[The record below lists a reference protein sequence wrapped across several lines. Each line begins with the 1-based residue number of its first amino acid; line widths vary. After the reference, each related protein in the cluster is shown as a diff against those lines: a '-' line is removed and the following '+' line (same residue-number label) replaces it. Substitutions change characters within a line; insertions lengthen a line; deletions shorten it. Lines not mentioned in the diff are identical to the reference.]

1 MSTLPKFN
9 IKFDVKEPVA
19 SFTGRVQQLKE
30 LHTTLTEERKTVVAG
45 LGGVGKSELARKYIS
60 EYSKNYDNNIIWIN
74 AESYQILAESFLSL
88 AQDKLEINVKSI
100 GGSQKDIKSIVE
112 DVYVFFS
119 KRKSLFIFDNTEKLR
134 TQDDGNEGID
144 KFLPSLPSNAN
155 KPYIL
160 ITSRNQSWGNIK
172 RLSLET
178 FTQAESIEFIKKA
191 LKIEDNA
198 QNQGIARLAETL
210 QHFPLTLQQAVA
222 YIAVKDEVLRNVG
235 SEFKISDYLKR
246 YEEKTKELLK
256 FPFPEDS
263 DNTYTKTTFI
273 TWEVTLDGIKQKEN
287 GDKAIEILN
296 IISYFAPENIST
308 NMFLSLIKN
317 QEDLGSAVHLLK
329 QYSMVSSGQ
338 EQTTLNIHRL
348 VQQVTRIELTEQ
360 NKAEIIGKAFDLLEK
375 NFPYGSDRSE
385 DYPRKQKL
393 LPHLEAFLSHLDDW
407 LARKPEDK
415 QKIETSY
422 LEVLLGLM
430 ANGYANFG
438 DYRRMKELLERALEI
453 KEKHYGRDHVEFAT
467 TLENLGNAYGF
478 LDDPNKCKELL
489 ERALAILEKHYGP
502 DHVEFART
510 LGNLGLTYGAL
521 GDPNKQKELLE
532 WALAIK
538 EKHYGPDHFE
548 VARTLENLG
557 NAYGTLGDL
566 NKTKKLL
573 ERALAIQEKHYG
585 PDHGTIAITLGNL
598 GLTYGALGD
607 PNKQKELLEQ
617 ALAIQEKHYGP
628 DHFKVARTLKNLG
641 FVYRDLGDF
650 NKEKELFEQALA
662 IQKKHYGPDYFE
674 VARTLVNLGNVYG
687 ILGDFNK
694 QKELLEQALAIQ
706 EKYYSPDHFEVA
718 RTLVNLGNVYGIF
731 GDFNKTKELLERAL
745 PILEKHYGPDH
756 FEVAMAI
763 KLFTQ
768 AKKGDLQ
775 KVEDYIKKGAVVNAK
790 DKDGRTPLHYA
801 VQDGYKEIVEILLK
815 NGAHYDV
822 KDSKGR
828 SPLDLAKS
836 SSSIKVLLDC
846 IDNLFKAVQGGTKD
860 EVDSLLEGKDSDTLK
875 AILNARNTDNK
886 TLLQVAS
893 VNKQRRDIADFLL
906 NKLKVAR
913 FPSQQEEA
921 THQEGEIS
929 AKECLPSTSHRKKR
943 EAENECLFT
952 WEDVD
957 EFNEEK
963 DEKRSLSNIEI
974 DSEKFISYVKDLPQE
989 KRDQLIQ
996 LAGEVKVTGQ
1006 SQGLINKLISNQKFM
1021 NHLNK
1026 VGMVSGITMH
1036 GMMGKATLASFLNH
1050 DYEGVAI
1057 NLGFIA
1063 GGQGFAKV
1071 AEAASFKGLKL
1082 ASEGK
1087 LLLGKSLR
1095 AASPFLARGTSA
1107 FIIYDLVNQVKA
1119 FKNGTKEALVGVV
1132 GDSIYLGVDSAEI
1145 GIEIAEAF
1153 EVLEGVSSVTGPI
1166 GAVIGA
1172 VVFVGTDVYM
1182 AVKRVDKI
1190 DQLIHLTGKE
1200 RFVEDLRA
1208 FIGMQPEQYIKEL
1221 MEEKQLYNQLV
1232 KQGFEYLKQHSD
1244 IQSYVF
1250 PIGQKVD
1257 LDSTVLL
1264 DRKRTDIKWSRVR
1277 PDNPDEGQVFCVPQG
1292 NYEPAPS
1299 YGSYLCKN
1307 AIGLSAN
1314 KTGNHTLI
1322 SLEEGKDYAK
1332 GFLNSQNIF
1341 VVNNGSKEYYGG
1353 NKDDIFVLQADFVN
1367 GYLSGEGGVNTLDIT
1382 SFAFKEEP
1390 LNIQLDIGE
1399 IADFSRSNWLKIC
1412 EMNKIIGRKDKAET
1426 ITVSCDGCNSNVKL
1440 IDGQS
1445 GKKEI
1450 KDRINIMDDSCNY
1463 QMQIIVRSN
1472 TVVYNRALKGSFN
1485 YVVPLNNR
1493 GSAELSFIYGPER
1506 FDVNNKFWF
1515 AYEPV
1520 DIKSIDV
1527 KYVNVFNRTEH
1538 EVKFNFIKSD
1548 KEFNITISYPENPL
1562 YMLGNNGEI
1571 RIGSKD
1577 NLYMLQNSNESA
1589 EEIIRNYL
1597 PIANRLSKM
1606 SFFIQS
1612 LLSNETVVIGSGNY
1626 EVIHNNPQHKSH
1638 LVGNGGENV
1647 YVIDSEDDKFPEV
1660 IIHDIDEES
1669 SIDTIDLRNVVKKGK
1684 GSFELQVIRSENDL
1698 LLRAAVEKQVG
1709 DALIKDE
1716 YFTVR
1721 LKDGVERYNKTH
1733 VIVESIPMRINVDNN
1748 EWSLRPQPL
1757 IFKKDKEVII
1767 VTNQD
1772 IEENTKLIT
1781 PRRAGNYTF
1790 VRDHGSDLIITNAFN
1805 TQDDLCT
1812 IVLSKFYVE
1821 PKMETLSIKFADKE
1835 IVLKENWEEI
1845 SKAKYLSSIKREHQ
1859 DKVYKEVFG
1868 SKNMTPEV
1876 MMLSDQPVMHRH
1888 RHEHSR
1894 YHIRNR
1900 RSEDIISSGTRPSTW
1915 INDLFSWVKSSVGG
1929 LLYSRAVLPEE
1940 TSSTTNSI
1948 SQVDAPIDVNSTIML
1963 LDILVRKITGQKYV
1977 STTEQS
1983 VSSQSL
1989 LEAQANA
1996 LNITNEF
2003 EKVVKQAAS
2012 KSEISIHR
2020 LNINFMKI
2028 HDEITEEIIGGKFNE
2043 ISGIL
2048 KSHIEK
2054 ACPDREA
2061 GYPGKLSPKKFDK
2074 FKGELNKGL
2083 DATLKQSKQEI
2094 LHSKDSK
2101 LEVSNVKGSLKP
2113 RSDLNNTYIQGYLT
2127 QARDVRLG

>member
-1 MSTLPKFN
+1 MSTLPSVSTILNFQYLQDHYEKSLDFV
-9 IKFDVKEPVA
+9 I
-19 SFTGRVQQLKE
+19 VQQEMFAAAEKGDNVEKIKE
-30 LHTTLTEERKTVVAG
+30 YIRKGADVRSRSINEWSGLHYAAKGNNVETVKFFLEQNLSIDGEDVQGRKPLHIA
-45 LGGVGKSELARKYIS
+45 A
-60 EYSKNYDNNIIWIN
+60 
-74 AESYQILAESFLSL
+74 LS
-88 AQDKLEINVKSI
+88 
-100 GGSQKDIKSIVE
+100 GSQKVLTWYI
-112 DVYVFFS
+112 
-119 KRKSLFIFDNTEKLR
+119 
-134 TQDDGNEGID
+134 GEGIIDINNYFGYQEKTLLHYAAENGHKEVVEILLNNNAEINAKTTD
-144 KFLPSLPSNAN
+144 KGLTPLHVA
-155 KPYIL
+155 
-160 ITSRNQSWGNIK
+160 
-172 RLSLET
+172 
-178 FTQAESIEFIKKA
+178 
-191 LKIEDNA
+191 A
-198 QNQGIARLAETL
+198 QNG
-210 QHFPLTLQQAVA
+210 
-222 YIAVKDEVLRNVG
+222 
-235 SEFKISDYLKR
+235 
-246 YEEKTKELLK
+246 
-256 FPFPEDS
+256 
-263 DNTYTKTTFI
+263 
-273 TWEVTLDGIKQKEN
+273 
-287 GDKAIEILN
+287 
-296 IISYFAPENIST
+296 
-308 NMFLSLIKN
+308 
-317 QEDLGSAVHLLK
+317 
-329 QYSMVSSGQ
+329 
-338 EQTTLNIHRL
+338 
-348 VQQVTRIELTEQ
+348 
-360 NKAEIIGKAFDLLEK
+360 
-375 NFPYGSDRSE
+375 
-385 DYPRKQKL
+385 
-393 LPHLEAFLSHLDDW
+393 HLD
-407 LARKPEDK
+407 
-415 QKIETSY
+415 
-422 LEVLLGLM
+422 
-430 ANGYANFG
+430 
-438 DYRRMKELLERALEI
+438 
-453 KEKHYGRDHVEFAT
+453 
-467 TLENLGNAYGF
+467 
-478 LDDPNKCKELL
+478 
-489 ERALAILEKHYGP
+489 
-502 DHVEFART
+502 
-510 LGNLGLTYGAL
+510 
-521 GDPNKQKELLE
+521 
-532 WALAIK
+532 
-538 EKHYGPDHFE
+538 
-548 VARTLENLG
+548 
-557 NAYGTLGDL
+557 
-566 NKTKKLL
+566 
-573 ERALAIQEKHYG
+573 
-585 PDHGTIAITLGNL
+585 
-598 GLTYGALGD
+598 
-607 PNKQKELLEQ
+607 
-617 ALAIQEKHYGP
+617 
-628 DHFKVARTLKNLG
+628 
-641 FVYRDLGDF
+641 
-650 NKEKELFEQALA
+650 
-662 IQKKHYGPDYFE
+662 
-674 VARTLVNLGNVYG
+674 
-687 ILGDFNK
+687 
-694 QKELLEQALAIQ
+694 
-706 EKYYSPDHFEVA
+706 
-718 RTLVNLGNVYGIF
+718 
-731 GDFNKTKELLERAL
+731 
-745 PILEKHYGPDH
+745 
-756 FEVAMAI
+756 
-763 KLFTQ
+763 
-768 AKKGDLQ
+768 
-775 KVEDYIKKGAVVNAK
+775 VVNALLDK
-790 DKDGRTPLHYA
+790 GADFNAKTIDKGLTPLHSATLNGYLDVVKALLDKGADFNAKAKDGWTSLHVAAQNGHLDVVKALLDKGADFNAKNKDDFTPLHSAAENGHLDVVKALLDKGADFNAKATDDWTPLHYA
-801 VQDGYKEIVEILLK
+801 AKNGHSGIVQLLLEK
-815 NGAHYDV
+815 GAHYNV

-828 SPLDLAKS
+828 SPLYLAKS
-836 SSSIKVLLDC
+836 DDIKKLLSL
-846 IDNLFKAVQGGTKD
+846 IDNLFIQVKEGDPQNVEDYIKKGVVVNAKDKDGWTSLHYAVQNNRNEVVGVLLNNKADVNAKTTDKGNTPLHIAVSKGNDGIVKILLQHASKLNVIKFNDFINAQTTIKGTTALHLAAEKGNLHVVKLLLENGAVVNIKNSVGDTPLQVAEPQSEVGKLLNIIDKLFQAVQDEKED
-860 EVDSLLEGKDSDTLK
+860 EVRSLLQEKNQNDGLK

-913 FPSQQEEA
+913 FPNQQEEA

-957 EFNEEK
+957 EFNVEK

-996 LAGEVKVTGQ
+996 LADEVKVTGQ
-1006 SQGLINKLISNQKFM
+1006 SQSLVNKLISNQKFM

-1036 GMMGKATLASFLNH
+1036 GMMGKATLASFLNY

-1082 ASEGK
+1082 ASEGR

-1314 KTGNHTLI
+1314 KTGSHTLI

-1332 GFLNSQNIF
+1332 GFLNSPNIF

-1426 ITVSCDGCNSNVKL
+1426 ITVSCDGCNNNVKL

-1445 GKKEI
+1445 GNKEI

-1472 TVVYNRALKGSFN
+1472 TVVYNRALKGSFD

-1647 YVIDSEDDKFPEV
+1647 YVIDSEADKLPEV

-1669 SIDTIDLRNVVKKGK
+1669 SIDTIDL
-1684 GSFELQVIRSENDL
+1684 ED
-1698 LLRAAVEKQVG
+1698 
-1709 DALIKDE
+1709 
-1716 YFTVR
+1716 
-1721 LKDGVERYNKTH
+1721 
-1733 VIVESIPMRINVDNN
+1733 
-1748 EWSLRPQPL
+1748 
-1757 IFKKDKEVII
+1757 
-1767 VTNQD
+1767 
-1772 IEENTKLIT
+1772 
-1781 PRRAGNYTF
+1781 
-1790 VRDHGSDLIITNAFN
+1790 
-1805 TQDDLCT
+1805 
-1812 IVLSKFYVE
+1812 
-1821 PKMETLSIKFADKE
+1821 
-1835 IVLKENWEEI
+1835 VLK
-1845 SKAKYLSSIKREHQ
+1845 S
-1859 DKVYKEVFG
+1859 
-1868 SKNMTPEV
+1868 
-1876 MMLSDQPVMHRH
+1876 
-1888 RHEHSR
+1888 
-1894 YHIRNR
+1894 
-1900 RSEDIISSGTRPSTW
+1900 
-1915 INDLFSWVKSSVGG
+1915 
-1929 LLYSRAVLPEE
+1929 
-1940 TSSTTNSI
+1940 
-1948 SQVDAPIDVNSTIML
+1948 
-1963 LDILVRKITGQKYV
+1963 
-1977 STTEQS
+1977 
-1983 VSSQSL
+1983 
-1989 LEAQANA
+1989 
-1996 LNITNEF
+1996 
-2003 EKVVKQAAS
+2003 
-2012 KSEISIHR
+2012 
-2020 LNINFMKI
+2020 
-2028 HDEITEEIIGGKFNE
+2028 
-2043 ISGIL
+2043 
-2048 KSHIEK
+2048 
-2054 ACPDREA
+2054 
-2061 GYPGKLSPKKFDK
+2061 
-2074 FKGELNKGL
+2074 FK
-2083 DATLKQSKQEI
+2083 
-2094 LHSKDSK
+2094 
-2101 LEVSNVKGSLKP
+2101 
-2113 RSDLNNTYIQGYLT
+2113 
-2127 QARDVRLG
+2127 